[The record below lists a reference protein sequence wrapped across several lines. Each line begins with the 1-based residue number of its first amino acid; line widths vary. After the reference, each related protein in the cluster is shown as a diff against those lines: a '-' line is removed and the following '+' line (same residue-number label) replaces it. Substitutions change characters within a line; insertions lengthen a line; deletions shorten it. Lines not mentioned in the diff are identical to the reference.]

1 MSIFKNILASS
12 EDKKSNSAF
21 AWNEITSMN
30 QLDNLTEDSSE
41 KPVIVFKHSTRC
53 SISRMALRQFEQT
66 FDLQHKFTPYY
77 LDLLENRE
85 ISNEISSRFK
95 VVHQSPQLI
104 VIKEG
109 KAIYNASHEN
119 IEAKQLEELSF

>member
-30 QLDNLTEDSSE
+30 QLDSLTEASSE

-53 SISRMALRQFEQT
+53 SISRMALRQFEQN